1 MNRDRYQAEVIT
13 ALADFLMRGP
23 GARTAIG
30 VSIHRA
36 NSENDKLLPMRILIL
51 NLGAASA
58 AEVSN
63 ALTGQGYELAVE
75 VGLNVEQVESASP
88 ELLITEATPSDLS
101 CCGLITQIK
110 SREQTKSVR
119 ILMLVQGGALERA
132 RALDL
137 GADDVV
143 SCPFEPVEFAA
154 RVRTQFRERLPEEEL
169 RNKLKRAEEKEH
181 LAELAVESLSSGAI
195 PRKRLWVLPAI
206 FALCVVAVLAAVVT
220 SLTYR
225 RSRTD
230 TLQLKSEVARL
241 NRGVVQQSDLLRRAE
256 DERRSLEAQG
266 EADTATR
273 RSLLAQSEE
282 LRKKMAVS
290 GNSTDADLRKQL
302 QDTQGRLNRL
312 ETEGKVA
319 ETIVRSYGSSV
330 CLLHVVV
337 EFLDRGTG
345 KPILVAVDGLG
356 KPLLDD
362 KGMVQLD
369 IDGAGPHLQ
378 LDVFGTGFL
387 VSKDGRLLTNHH
399 VAEPWWG
406 NDELKTLIDHGASAY
421 ALSYTAYFP
430 GNSNGI
436 SAKLDKISSQADVAT
451 LRLDGGLPVRAALLD
466 LDDRS
471 AASVPGEAVVL
482 IGYPTGIEGILA
494 RAGPQAAKQLTGNA
508 TEVRQIV
515 SHLAEQKLI
524 RPTTTQGHIGD
535 VLQDKI
541 VYDAATTSGGSGG
554 PLFNRNGK
562 VIGVNFA
569 ILNGFGGSN
578 LAVPAKYAK
587 ALLN

>member
-1 MNRDRYQAEVIT
+1 MRILLLNLGKDSASEVST
-13 ALADFLMRGP
+13 ALA
-23 GARTAIG
+23 
-30 VSIHRA
+30 
-36 NSENDKLLPMRILIL
+36 
-51 NLGAASA
+51 
-58 AEVSN
+58 
-63 ALTGQGYELAVE
+63 GQGYEIASETGLDVE
-75 VGLNVEQVESASP
+75 HIELMAP

-101 CCGLITQIK
+101 CCGIITQIK
-110 SREQTKSVR
+110 SREQTKFIRVLMVVR
-119 ILMLVQGGALERA
+119 GGALERA

-137 GADDVV
+137 GADDVI
-143 SCPFEPVEFAA
+143 SAPFETLEFAA
-154 RVRTQFRERLPEEEL
+154 KVRTQFRERQPELEL
-169 RNKLKRAEEKEH
+169 RSKLKQAQAKEH
-181 LAELAVESLSSGAI
+181 LAEIAVETLSGGAVT
-195 PRKRLWVLPAI
+195 RKRLWVLPALI
-206 FALCVVAVLAAVVT
+206 VLCVLAVTAALVT

-225 RSRTD
+225 RSHTD
-230 TLQLKSEVARL
+230 TLQLKAEVARL

-256 DERRSLEAQG
+256 EERHTLDAQG
-266 EADTATR
+266 KTDSAARE
-273 RSLLAQSEE
+273 SLLAQSEE
-282 LRKKMAVS
+282 LKKKMAGA
-290 GNSTDADLRKQL
+290 GNGDVELRKQL
-302 QDTQGRLNRL
+302 LDTQGRLNRL
-312 ETEGKVA
+312 ESEGKFA

-345 KPILVAVDGLG
+345 NSIRIAVDSLG

-369 IDGAGPHLQ
+369 IAGNGPHLQ

-387 VSKDGRLLTNHH
+387 VRNDGRLLTNHH

-406 NDELKTLIDHGASAY
+406 NDELKTLIDHGAAAY

-430 GNSNGI
+430 GGQKGI
-436 SAKLDKISSQADVAT
+436 SAKLDKISTQADVAT
-451 LRLDGGLPVRAALLD
+451 LRLDGGLPAHSSLLD
-466 LDDRS
+466 LDDRKD
-471 AASVPGEAVVL
+471 ASVAGDAVVL

-494 RAGPQAAKQLTGNA
+494 RAGPEAAKEITGNN

-515 SHLAEQKLI
+515 SQLAAQKLI

-578 LAVPAKYAK
+578 LAVPVKYAK
-587 ALLN
+587 ELLK

>member
-1 MNRDRYQAEVIT
+1 M
-13 ALADFLMRGP
+13 
-23 GARTAIG
+23 
-30 VSIHRA
+30 
-36 NSENDKLLPMRILIL
+36 MRILIL
-51 NLGAASA
+51 NLSASSA
-58 AEVSN
+58 DEVN
-63 ALTGQGYELAVE
+63 KALAGQGYEIAAE
-75 VGLNVEQVESASP
+75 AGLDVEQIESLGP

-101 CCGLITQIK
+101 CCGIITQIK
-110 SREQTKSVR
+110 SREQTKSIRV
-119 ILMLVQGGALERA
+119 LMVVQGGALERA

-137 GADDVV
+137 GADDVI
-143 SCPFEPVEFAA
+143 SAPFESLEFAA
-154 RVRTQFRERLPEEEL
+154 KVRTQFRERQPEVEL
-169 RNKLKRAEEKEH
+169 RNKLKQAEEKEH
-181 LAELAVESLSSGAI
+181 LAGLAVETLSGGAVT
-195 PRKRLWVLPAI
+195 RKRLWVLPALFI
-206 FALCVVAVLAAVVT
+206 LSIVAVVAALVT

-230 TLQLKSEVARL
+230 TLQLKAEVARL
-241 NRGVVQQSDLLRRAE
+241 SRGVVQQSDLLRRAE
-256 DERRSLEAQG
+256 DERHSLDLQG
-266 EADTATR
+266 KADSAAR
-273 RSLLAQSEE
+273 ASLVAQSQE
-282 LRKKMAVS
+282 LQKKMAAE
-290 GNSTDADLRKQL
+290 GGGANNELQKQL
-302 QDTQGRLNRL
+302 LDTQGRLNRL
-312 ETEGKVA
+312 ESEGKIA

-345 KPILVAVDGLG
+345 KPILIAVDGLG
-356 KPLLDD
+356 KPLMDD

-369 IDGAGPHLQ
+369 TDGNGPHLQ

-387 VSKDGRLLTNHH
+387 VRKDGRLITNHH

-406 NDELKTLIDHGASAY
+406 NDELKALIDHGASAY
-421 ALSYTAYFP
+421 ALSYMAYFP
-430 GNSNGI
+430 GSQKGI
-436 SAKLDKISSQADVAT
+436 SAKLDKISTQADVAT
-451 LRLDGGLPVRAALLD
+451 LRLEGGLPARSTLLN

-471 AASVPGEAVVL
+471 DASVPGEAVVL

-494 RAGPQAAKQLTGNA
+494 RAGPDATKEITGN
-508 TEVRQIV
+508 TSEVKQIV

-578 LAVPAKYAK
+578 LAVPVKYAK
-587 ALLN
+587 NLLN

>member
-1 MNRDRYQAEVIT
+1 
-13 ALADFLMRGP
+13 
-23 GARTAIG
+23 
-30 VSIHRA
+30 
-36 NSENDKLLPMRILIL
+36 MRILIL
-51 NLGAASA
+51 NLSASSSDEVNAALA
-58 AEVSN
+58 
-63 ALTGQGYELAVE
+63 GQGYEIASEAALDVEHIELLA
-75 VGLNVEQVESASP
+75 P

-101 CCGLITQIK
+101 CCGIITQIK
-110 SREQTKSVR
+110 SREPTKSIRV
-119 ILMLVQGGALERA
+119 LMVVQGGALERA

-137 GADDVV
+137 GADDVI
-143 SCPFEPVEFAA
+143 SAPFESLEFAA
-154 RVRTQFRERLPEEEL
+154 KVRTQFRDRQPELQL
-169 RNKLKRAEEKEH
+169 RSKLKQAEEKEH
-181 LAELAVESLSSGAI
+181 LAGIAVETLSGGAVS
-195 PRKRLWVLPAI
+195 RKRLWVLPAL
-206 FALCVVAVLAAVVT
+206 FVLCVVAVVAALVT

-230 TLQLKSEVARL
+230 TLQLKAEMARL

-256 DERRSLEAQG
+256 DERHALDAQG
-266 EADTATR
+266 KTNSAARE
-273 RSLLAQSEE
+273 SLLAQSEE
-282 LRKKMAVS
+282 LKKKMA
-290 GNSTDADLRKQL
+290 GAGANGDGELRKQL
-302 QDTQGRLNRL
+302 LDTQGRLNRL
-312 ETEGKVA
+312 ESEGKFA
-319 ETIVRSYGSSV
+319 ETIVKSYGSSV

-345 KPILVAVDGLG
+345 NSIRIAVDSLG

-369 IDGAGPHLQ
+369 IAGNGPHLQ

-387 VSKDGRLLTNHH
+387 VRNDGRLLTNHH

-406 NDELKTLIDHGASAY
+406 NDELKSLIDHGAAAY

-430 GNSNGI
+430 GGQKGI
-436 SAKLDKISSQADVAT
+436 SAKLDKISAQADVAT
-451 LRLDGGLPVRAALLD
+451 LRLDGGLPTHSTLLD
-466 LDDRS
+466 LDDRKD
-471 AASVPGEAVVL
+471 ASVAGDAVVL

-494 RAGPQAAKQLTGNA
+494 RAGPEAAKEITGNN

-515 SHLAEQKLI
+515 SQLAAQKLI

-578 LAVPAKYAK
+578 IAVPVKYAK
-587 ALLN
+587 ELLN